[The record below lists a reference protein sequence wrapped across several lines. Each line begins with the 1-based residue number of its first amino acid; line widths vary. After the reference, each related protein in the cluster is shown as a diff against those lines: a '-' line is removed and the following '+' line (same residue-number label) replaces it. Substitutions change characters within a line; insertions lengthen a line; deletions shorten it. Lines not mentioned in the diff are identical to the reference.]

1 MLSFS
6 HIQTASNEKQ
16 DGKWLV
22 ICMWEG
28 QTAVAELEMVFPL
41 KGHILLD
48 HTGHTM

>member
-28 QTAVAELEMVFPL
+28 QTAETELAGNGFSIERSYC
-41 KGHILLD
+41 
-48 HTGHTM
+48 